1 MAKYV
6 GFSFFF
12 FFTLLF
18 LLVLLTEN
26 VFVLCF
32 VLFVQAETLGMTY
45 SINAMY
51 KYSEART
58 QQIQGIPVTLESAL
72 KGTISAPRHWL
83 TQRRE
88 KFAKGTTSSSTLMGR
103 QSGKTPQSPLRLGNV
118 SNLCNPAEY
127 GFSRTEPRAS
137 RLRQKNEKI
146 MRRSNAQTGWR
157 ARVFA
162 YSVTAE
168 RVGSC
173 TSHIPRLGLERIEF
187 SHDGRVC

>member
-1 MAKYV
+1 MNIQRTAEAYYIVSGKKRV
-6 GFSFFF
+6 IHPCTIVARGWRSMLAFLSF

-103 QSGKTPQSPLRLGNV
+103 QSGKMPQSPLRLGNV

-127 GFSRTEPRAS
+127 GCSRTEPRAS

-146 MRRSNAQTGWR
+146 MRRSNAQTG
-157 ARVFA
+157 
-162 YSVTAE
+162 
-168 RVGSC
+168 
-173 TSHIPRLGLERIEF
+173 
-187 SHDGRVC
+187 